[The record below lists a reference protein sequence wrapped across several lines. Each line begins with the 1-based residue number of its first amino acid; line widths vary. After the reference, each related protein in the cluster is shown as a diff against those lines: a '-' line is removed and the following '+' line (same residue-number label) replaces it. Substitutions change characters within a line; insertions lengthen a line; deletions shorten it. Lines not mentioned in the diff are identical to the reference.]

1 MRGERNHNAS
11 SCSNPN
17 SDRTGNLIPKKVF
30 LTSGVGVNSDPLIS
44 FELALRDAGIEKFNL
59 VPVSSILP
67 PGCKIV
73 ERGEGL
79 KELIPGQ
86 IVFCV
91 MAKITSCEEG
101 KRIFASIGAAIPPSP
116 SSIGYIAEH
125 TGFGDEG
132 EGGRYA
138 ETLAATMLESASG
151 VKPARVLSKTASAR
165 VTSCTTA
172 VAAAVFV
179 M

>member
-1 MRGERNHNAS
+1 MREKRIGDAANCNNPI
-11 SCSNPN
+11 SNIT
-17 SDRTGNLIPKKVF
+17 SILIPRKVF
-30 LTSGVGVNSDPLIS
+30 LTSGVGVDSDPLIS
-44 FELALRDAGIEKFNL
+44 FEFALRDAGIEKFNL

-73 ERGEGL
+73 EKEEGL
-79 KELIPGQ
+79 EELIPGQ

-101 KRIFASIGAAIPPSP
+101 KKIFASIGAAIPPSP

-125 TGFGDEG
+125 TGYGDERKG
-132 EGGRYA
+132 EKYA
-138 ETLAATMLESASG
+138 EKLAEKMLESAFG
-151 VKPARVLSKTASAR
+151 LKPARVISKTASAN
-165 VTSCTTA
+165 VASCTTA

-179 M
+179 V